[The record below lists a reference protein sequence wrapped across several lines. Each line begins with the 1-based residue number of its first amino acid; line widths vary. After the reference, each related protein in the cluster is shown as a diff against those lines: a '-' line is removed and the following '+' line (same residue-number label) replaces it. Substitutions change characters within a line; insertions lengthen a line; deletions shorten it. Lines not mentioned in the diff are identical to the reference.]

1 VPLFEV
7 VFGNLEIAHGKL
19 PEYFN
24 QLLLLVIYL
33 LEQVIV
39 KKAELLLLCSQIFKD
54 LGMLGSLFTSR
65 ILPFGFLQ
73 PHQCVK
79 LVNR

>member
-33 LEQVIV
+33 LQQVIV
-39 KKAELLLLCSQIFKD
+39 QKAELLLFCSQNFKA
-54 LGMLGSLFTSR
+54 LGMLGPRFTSR

-73 PHQCVK
+73 SHQ
-79 LVNR
+79 